1 MSKIIVTG
9 GAGFIGTHLVKELS
23 RLGHEVKVFDIAID
37 SKLDVRD
44 LNATKEFIKGAEY
57 VFHLA
62 AIPSVQYSLEHPE
75 ETHKTNLEGTLNVLI
90 ASNDAKVKRVI
101 LASSCSVY
109 GDTEIFP
116 TTESVPAQP
125 KSPYALE
132 KFESEE
138 YLKLFSRVYNL
149 STVSLRYFNV
159 YGRGQNPIGAYA
171 SAVPK
176 FLKNKSEGSP
186 MTIFGDGE
194 QTRDFVNVADIVSA
208 NVKAMTSEKVGKGE
222 VINIGSGRAVSINK
236 IAELVGGKVN
246 HAEARIEPR
255 KALGDINL
263 AKKLLD
269 WEPKV
274 SLEEGIKV
282 LLV

>member
-9 GAGFIGTHLVKELS
+9 GAGFIGSHLVKELS
-23 RLGHEVKVFDIAID
+23 SLGHEVRVYDIKLD
-37 SKLDVRD
+37 PKLDVRD
-44 LNATKEFIKGAEY
+44 LDATKEFIKGAEY

-75 ETHKTNLEGTLNVLI
+75 ETHRTNLEGTMNVLI
-90 ASNDAKVKRVI
+90 ASNDAKVKRI
-101 LASSCSVY
+101 IFASSCSVY

-159 YGRGQNPIGAYA
+159 YGSGQSSTGAYVTA
-171 SAVPK
+171 IAK
-176 FLKNKSEGSP
+176 FLKNKSKGKPS
-186 MTIFGDGE
+186 TIFGDGE
-194 QTRDFVNVADIVSA
+194 QTRDFVNVADVVSA
-208 NVKAMTSEKVGKGE
+208 NIKVLTSDKIVKGE
-222 VINIGSGRAVSINK
+222 VINIGSGKATSINK
-236 IAELVGGKVN
+236 IAEIIGGEVG

-255 KALGDINL
+255 NALGDISL

-282 LLV
+282 LL